1 MAEDKKSIPVSM
13 ADSSQKKKREK
24 KPKVVHLHTLE
35 DLAYGQIVIVTARWI
50 LTLSALFLA
59 LWNADDIAQL
69 RLQIIVLFLLAGGN
83 FYLHSQILM
92 RRPVTPK
99 LVYMAS
105 AGDLAVITILII
117 RASGFDSGSYVYYF
131 PAILAFSVAFPSKL
145 TSTYVGGVIVAYSII
160 SILTPGFD
168 FNSSNFSILVI
179 RLLMISAIG
188 ITGNRYWQIEGTR
201 RQAAVH
207 AQEELMSQL
216 SKRKKSNV
224 PIP

>member
-1 MAEDKKSIPVSM
+1 MAEDKKIIPVSM

-24 KPKVVHLHTLE
+24 KPKVVYLHTLE
-35 DLAYGQIVIVTARWI
+35 DLAHGQIVIVTARWI

-59 LWNADDIAQL
+59 LWNADDIVQL

-92 RRPVTPK
+92 RRPVTPR
-99 LVYMAS
+99 LVYFAS

-117 RASGFDSGSYVYYF
+117 RASGFNSSSYVYYF
-131 PAILAFSVAFPSKL
+131 PAILAFSVAFSSKL
-145 TSTYVGGVIVAYSII
+145 TRTYVGGVIAAYFII
-160 SILTPGFD
+160 SILTSGFN
-168 FNSSNFSILVI
+168 FNSSDFSTLVI

-216 SKRKKSNV
+216 SK
-224 PIP
+224 